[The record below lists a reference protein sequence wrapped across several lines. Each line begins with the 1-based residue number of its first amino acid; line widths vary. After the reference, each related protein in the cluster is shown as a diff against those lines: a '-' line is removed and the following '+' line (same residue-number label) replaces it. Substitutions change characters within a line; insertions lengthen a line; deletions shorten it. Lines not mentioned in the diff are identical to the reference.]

1 MLYVNK
7 ITLRPEKKSSR
18 PHTQAGLESRGFG
31 MLHCVEDK
39 PLAKWQAQ
47 LARTQAELAQLGPMR
62 PGSLSQQFKD
72 PAAKT
77 GAYWQLSYTHN
88 MRSRSRYVRPAE
100 LARIKSLLANFKRFR
115 ALVDLC
121 VDLSVKIADRQSEL
135 LRASVPDQS

>member
-1 MLYVNK
+1 MLYCNK
-7 ITLRPEKKSSR
+7 IVLQNEKKL
-18 PHTQAGLESRGFG
+18 PLHHTQAGLESRCFG

-88 MRSRSRYVRPAE
+88 MRSRTRYVRPE
-100 LARIKSLLANFKRFR
+100 EVTHLKPLLANFKRFR
-115 ALVDLC
+115 ELVDRC
-121 VDLSVKIADRQSEL
+121 VDLSVQIADRQTEL
-135 LRASVPDQS
+135 RRADPAKSR